1 MSLLF
6 GRVERESA
14 ASIPSRTS
22 LTTGANV
29 TATTALRSSAVWAC
43 LRLRADLISTM
54 PVRCYRTSGGIDVE
68 IPPMPVLVNPGG
80 AAVPMTEWLYA
91 SQVDLDRLGNAI
103 GIITATDAAGKP
115 ARIELQDA
123 SSVSIRGSFSTITE
137 YRIGGRTYTPEK
149 IWHERQYVLPGLPVG
164 LSPIAHAAYSIGTH
178 ITAQQFALNWFTN
191 SGAPSGVLRNTR
203 ERTLKSAVA
212 QVMKER
218 FKIAVEGRDVF
229 VTGSDWEY
237 IPAAADA
244 AASAFLEQQKASIPD
259 IARFL
264 GVPADM
270 IDAEVS
276 TGSITYA
283 NVTQRN
289 LQLLILNLGPAIY
302 RREQAISA
310 RMLPA
315 PRFVR
320 FDQEAALLRMDPATR
335 TDMLI
340 KEVAGRIKAPS
351 EARAEKNLPPF
362 TSEQL
367 AEFEDVGLNK
377 VATVVAAGSS
387 NGANG

>member
-1 MSLLF
+1 
-6 GRVERESA
+6 
-14 ASIPSRTS
+14 
-22 LTTGANV
+22 
-29 TATTALRSSAVWAC
+29 
-43 LRLRADLISTM
+43 M
-54 PVRCYRTSGGIDVE
+54 PVRCYRTTTDSGIDVE
-68 IPPMPVLVNPGG
+68 IPSMPVLLNPGG
-80 AAVPMTEWLYA
+80 ERVPMTEWLYA

-103 GIITATDAAGKP
+103 GIITAVDANNKP

-123 SSVSIRGSFSTITE
+123 ASVSIRGSFSTISE
-137 YRIGGRTYTPEK
+137 YRIAGKTYTPDK
-149 IWHERQYVLPGLPVG
+149 IWHERQYVVPGLPVG
-164 LSPIAHAAYSIGTH
+164 LSPIAHAAYSVGTH

-191 SGAPSGVLRNTR
+191 SGAPSGVLRNTS
-203 ERTLKSAVA
+203 ERTIKSSVA

-218 FKIAVEGRDVF
+218 FKLAVEGRDVF
-229 VTGSDWEY
+229 VTGSEWEY
-237 IPAAADA
+237 VPAAADA
-244 AASAFLEQQKASIPD
+244 AAAAFLEQQKASIPD

-302 RREQAISA
+302 RREQAISS

-320 FDQEAALLRMDPATR
+320 FDTEAALLRMDPATR
-335 TDMLI
+335 TDVLV
-340 KEVAGRIKAPS
+340 KEVGGRIKAPS

-362 TSEQL
+362 TDEQL
-367 AEFEDVGLNK
+367 AEFDRLFPTRS
-377 VATVVAAGSS
+377 ATPPKPEQ
-387 NGANG
+387 GAPA